1 MSGRDRRKYLTA
13 SALDQALL
21 DWCHD
26 NLETRI
32 EMICDIEAPDGST
45 IRVSDRNKYVG
56 SHFYEAR
63 VQFPTIK
70 RTLGEWLDSK
80 LEFST
85 LNIEVSNVD
94 GKFNQYLPGGDNYGG
109 FINRAITVKIGLA
122 EQESTYTSIFS
133 GKITDIGGMKRST
146 KSITFLARDN
156 FYVLDSKFPS
166 AAFTRT
172 AYPDLEDRQVGK
184 MIPVIYGDYTV
195 SLDPDPAVI
204 PAYPVNGANR
214 FVNGGQEYSGSSAA
228 STPVTDEERQAV
240 QCIISY
246 NDLAYL
252 DTGNVWMK
260 RGDTWSLVP
269 SSEII
274 DIGSGNKSFKVKQN
288 GPTWVVKDDATT
300 EKFLFSTSDLFYV
313 RCRGKDLGTHSDNI
327 VSQAK
332 DILVTF
338 GGLDENTA
346 FDSTWTTYRN
356 KSYPAKSAVKNIKAR
371 AWIEKQQS
379 VIEYALS
386 MLEQVRLEAF
396 INRSQ
401 KMSLHAMHFEEF
413 TATTSNKISNWDVV
427 QGTFKPSLSEINN
440 FNRAQA
446 FYDYRPNR
454 EELGFT
460 TPVHK
465 NQASINQLGGKAIS
479 KEVDFP
485 NLYVEADV
493 KYQLIEILRMS
504 SSLHEDVEVTLT
516 WRSMLRELGDFAK
529 MTVDIGGTVMTDV
542 PVMLRQISY
551 NPAGITIPIK
561 GWLLALLPFPG
572 YNPEYAGTVGG
583 YQATITE
590 E

>member
-1 MSGRDRRKYLTA
+1 MSGGDRRKYLTA
-13 SALDQALL
+13 TALNQGFL
-21 DWCHD
+21 DLCHD

-32 EMICDIEAPDGST
+32 EMICDIEAPGGSI

-56 SHFYEAR
+56 GNFYDAR

-85 LNIEVSNVD
+85 LTIEVSNVD
-94 GKFNQYLPGGDNYGG
+94 GKFNQYLPGGAQYDG
-109 FINRAITVKIGLA
+109 FINRTITVKIGLS
-122 EQESTYTSIFS
+122 EQESTYTTIFS
-133 GKITDIGGMKRST
+133 GKITDVGGVKRST
-146 KSITFLARDN
+146 KSITFTARDN
-156 FYVLDSKFPS
+156 FYILDKKFPS
-166 AAFTRT
+166 VAFTRT

-184 MIPVIYGDYTV
+184 MVPVIYGDYCV
-195 SLDPDPAVI
+195 NLEPDPAVI

-214 FVNGGQEYSGSSAA
+214 YVNGGQEYNGSPTST
-228 STPVTDEERQAV
+228 TPVTDAERQPV

-252 DTGNVWMK
+252 DTANVWMK
-260 RGDTWSLVP
+260 RSDTWSLVP
-269 SSEII
+269 SSEVT
-274 DIGSGNKSFKVKQN
+274 DVGASNKSFKVKQN
-288 GPTWVVKDDATT
+288 GPTWVLKDDGTS
-300 EKFLFSTSDLFYV
+300 EKFLFSTNDLFFV
-313 RCRGKDLGTHSDNI
+313 RCKGKDLGSYSDNV

-332 DILVTF
+332 DVLVTF
-338 GGLDENTA
+338 GGLDEYTA
-346 FDSTWTTYRN
+346 FDSTWTAFRD
-356 KSYPAKSAVKNIKAR
+356 KAYPAKSAVKNIKAR

-396 INRSQ
+396 VNRAQ
-401 KMSLHAMHFEEF
+401 KFSLHAMHFEEW
-413 TATTSNKISNWDVV
+413 TATTTNKISNWDVV
-427 QGTFKPSLSEINN
+427 QGSFKPSISEVNN

-446 FYDYRPNR
+446 FFDYRPNR
-454 EELGFT
+454 AELGFT
-460 TPVHK
+460 TPVHR
-465 NQASINQLGGKAIS
+465 NQASIDQLNGKAIS

-485 NLYVEADV
+485 NLYVESDV
-493 KYQLIEILRMS
+493 KAQLVEILRMS

-529 MTVDIGGTVMTDV
+529 MTVDIGGTVITDV
-542 PVMLRQISY
+542 PVMIRQISY
-551 NPAGITIPIK
+551 NPAGITIPMK

-572 YNPEYAGTVGG
+572 YNPGYAGTVGG
-583 YQATITE
+583 YLATITE